1 MVKTSGLGWCPS
13 VRAVWAAL
21 WLVWGCLAIAPQAGA
36 GTRDAGFVAALHSI
50 TRAELY
56 DHEEILASDA
66 FEGREAGMPGGE
78 SARQYLLAALQRY
91 ALKPAGSE
99 GFLQPF
105 SDRFCNVIAELPGS
119 DPALQNEYLVLA
131 AHYDHVG
138 YGTPRNVRDGP
149 GSVHNGADD
158 NASGTAALLEIAQA
172 CTLLPRPPRRSLL
185 FIFFDAEEKGLL
197 GSRFWVEHPTRPLDK
212 VKLMINMDMVGRLRL
227 DRIELY
233 GWRTAAGLRP
243 VVTRANSSAGF
254 DIEFSWMNR
263 FDSDHAPFFLKSIPV
278 LLFHTGLHEDYHKAT
293 DDVERINFEGME
305 RVSRWVFDIT
315 YELANA
321 ETLPAFRKAV
331 TEDSELRRMDLLKAP
346 PNWRDRLGITVE
358 QISLPGSDSAV
369 VLRVAK
375 ILHESPAAAAGIGLG
390 DWILAVDGRP
400 VKTVEEFTAAVLLKD
415 GPSVR
420 LTLRPQFGEAPEG
433 QREVHLQGPPVRL
446 GVQWTP
452 DEAVPQAVMV
462 THVLPGSPAE
472 AAGLQPG
479 DYIYSVN
486 GAAVDPDRFEQ
497 MVLEAPLPLRLEVDH
512 RGRLRTLEIPA
523 HPERRE
529 AEWSPGVPSP
539 TRASAKGFPWRSPRD
554 GFSVRPD
561 AWRQVLSTPGGTF
574 INDRLRTGTPEG
586 SGVCCGV

>member
-1 MVKTSGLGWCPS
+1 MARNSWHWESRL
-13 VRAVWAAL
+13 VRVICAICWV
-21 WLVWGCLAIAPQAGA
+21 VWGWGVAVHRADA
-36 GTRDAGFVAALHSI
+36 GTRDAGFVAALNSI

-56 DHEEILASDA
+56 NHEEILASDA

-78 SARQYLLAALQRY
+78 SARQYVLAALGRY
-91 ALKPAGSE
+91 TLKPAGSD

-105 SDRFCNVIAELPGS
+105 PDRFCNILAELPGS
-119 DPALQNEYLVLA
+119 DPALQGEYLVLA

-138 YGTPRNVRDGP
+138 YGTRRNVRDGP

-233 GWRTAAGLRP
+233 GWRTAPGLRP
-243 VVTRANSSAGF
+243 VVTRANSAAGF

-293 DDVERINFEGME
+293 DDVEKINFEGME

-321 ETLPAFRKAV
+321 ETLPGFRKAV
-331 TEDSELRRMDLLKAP
+331 TEDSEIRRKELLKAP
-346 PNWRDRLGITVE
+346 PNWRDRVGLTVE
-358 QISLPGSDSAV
+358 QVPDSGSDPPG
-369 VLRVAK
+369 VLRVTK
-375 ILHESPAAAAGIGLG
+375 ILHEGPAAQAGIEPG
-390 DWILAVDGRP
+390 DRILAVDGRP
-400 VKTVEEFTAAVLLKD
+400 VKTVDEFTAAVLLKD

-420 LTLRPQFGEAPEG
+420 LTLRPRFGEAPEEE
-433 QREVHLQGPPVRL
+433 REVRLEGPPVRL
-446 GVQWTP
+446 GIQWTP
-452 DEAVPQAVMV
+452 DEAVPQAVMI
-462 THVLPGSPAE
+462 THVLQGSPAE
-472 AAGLQPG
+472 TAGLEPG

-486 GAAVDPDRFEQ
+486 GVAVDPGRFEQ
-497 MVLEAPLPLRLEVDH
+497 MVLEAPLPLRLEVDQ

-523 HPERRE
+523 RPEQHQ
-529 AEWSPGVPSP
+529 AKGSPDVPSP
-539 TRASAKGFPWRSPRD
+539 TCASADVSLWRRPQEGFCA
-554 GFSVRPD
+554 GPD
-561 AWRQVLSTPGGTF
+561 ASPQLLATTGGTF
-574 INDRLRTGTPEG
+574 INDRLGTGTPQG
-586 SGVCCGV
+586 PSVCCSA